1 MKTVLFTMLVAYIQP
16 VHFLKLNIV
25 GVRINGLIF
34 LSNLMSSS
42 NPSFQHGVFVRS
54 IELKKKQISSQS
66 PRVGVSLPREQ
77 ASLLLSESEL
87 YEYLLAQKVPL
98 LYLNACSVA

>member
-1 MKTVLFTMLVAYIQP
+1 MKTMLFTMLVAYIQP

-42 NPSFQHGVFVRS
+42 NSSFQHGVFVRS
-54 IELKKKQISSQS
+54 IELKKNKYL
-66 PRVGVSLPREQ
+66 PSLRGWEFPFRENKLHSCSLNLSFMSI
-77 ASLLLSESEL
+77 SLLKKFLSSI
-87 YEYLLAQKVPL
+87 
-98 LYLNACSVA
+98 

>member
-54 IELKKKQISSQS
+54 IELKKPNIF
-66 PRVGVSLPREQ
+66 PVSAGGSFPSART
-77 ASLLLSESEL
+77 SFT
-87 YEYLLAQKVPL
+87 LAL
-98 LYLNACSVA
+98 